1 MNTANLQL
9 EGLCLAVAMINN
21 LLVRKGILT
30 TEEIEGAL
38 ATAGDTARED
48 RANVLPPANLEA
60 IRFPIRLLQLA
71 NAASSETEIPN
82 FAELARMIGE
92 QKYA

>member
-9 EGLCLAVAMINN
+9 EGLCLAIAMVNN
-21 LLVRKGILT
+21 LLVRKGLLT
-30 TEEIEGAL
+30 TAEIEATL
-38 ATAGDTARED
+38 STAGDIAAED
-48 RANVLPPANLEA
+48 RADVLSPANLEA

-71 NAASSETEIPN
+71 NSASSETEIPR

-92 QKYA
+92 QKDA

>member
-9 EGLCLAVAMINN
+9 EGLCLAVAMLNN

-30 TEEIEGAL
+30 TEEIAGAL
-38 ATAGDTARED
+38 GTADETAAED
-48 RANVLPPANLEA
+48 RKDVLSPANLEA

-71 NAASSETEIPN
+71 NAASSENEVPR

-92 QKYA
+92 HKDS